1 MSKKIKEMAEKGV
14 PIEELGE
21 IMGLDRIRITR
32 AKRVFNLKDG
42 YKTTEKELKRLIEKI
57 YRKKL
62 YGG

>member
-1 MSKKIKEMAEKGV
+1 MAEKGV

-21 IMGLDRIRITR
+21 IMGLDRIRVTR
-32 AKRVFNLKDG
+32 VKRVFNLKDG

-57 YRKKL
+57 YGKKL

>member
-21 IMGLDRIRITR
+21 IMGLDRIRVTR
-32 AKRVFNLKDG
+32 VKRVFNLKDG

-57 YRKKL
+57 YGKKL